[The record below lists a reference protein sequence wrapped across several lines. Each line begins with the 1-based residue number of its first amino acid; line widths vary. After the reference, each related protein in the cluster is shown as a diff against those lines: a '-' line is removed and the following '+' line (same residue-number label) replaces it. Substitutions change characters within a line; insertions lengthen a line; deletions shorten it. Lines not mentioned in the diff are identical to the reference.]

1 MFQGEHCHTAVSYT
15 HLFNKISLKFRE
27 PIILPK
33 TIPLDTIQKLLKT
46 IYQEQNDAKT
56 EFQKKCILRDI
67 AVVELLF
74 MTGMRIS
81 ELCLL
86 KSEQVDFQ
94 DNKILIFGKGA
105 KERIIQIGSDSVIKI
120 LKNYSS
126 VFYSEIS
133 KSGWFFV
140 NRLGKRYS
148 EQSVR
153 AMIKKIRK
161 KSFNYYEY
169 HTTYVSPLICDTIT
183 RSRR

>member
-1 MFQGEHCHTAVSYT
+1 
-15 HLFNKISLKFRE
+15 
-27 PIILPK
+27 
-33 TIPLDTIQKLLKT
+33 
-46 IYQEQNDAKT
+46 
-56 EFQKKCILRDI
+56 
-67 AVVELLF
+67 

-105 KERIIQIGSDSVIKI
+105 NERIIQIGSDSVIKI

-133 KSGWFFV
+133 RSGWFFV

-148 EQSVR
+148 
-153 AMIKKIRK
+153 K
-161 KSFNYYEY
+161 
-169 HTTYVSPLICDTIT
+169 
-183 RSRR
+183 